1 MGYYI
6 YTYLNK
12 TNNIMVY
19 SEVSLIRNTNVS
31 YGTRVIKMHLF
42 QQINGLL
49 SISMIVFEENNC
61 MVAHL

>member
-1 MGYYI
+1 
-6 YTYLNK
+6 
-12 TNNIMVY
+12 MVY